1 MEDFVSFET
10 AKKLKEKGF
19 EIPTRSIVAMYN
31 EQGVF
36 FTLTTAADYQ
46 VSPSGYRYRCYYD
59 YDDFDDHDYI
69 APTISQVLKWLRE
82 EKKITIQP
90 LIVRGGTWDAQITFT
105 DDDDE
110 ALKNMF
116 GDRSFWIDECYSY
129 EVAALAGIEYVLNKI
144 I

>member
-1 MEDFVSFET
+1 MEFLSFDL

-46 VSPSGYRYRCYYD
+46 VSPSGYKCRCYYD
-59 YDDFDDHDYI
+59 YDDFDEHDYI

-82 EKKITIQP
+82 EKKLHIIIP
-90 LIVRGGTWDAQITFT
+90 ASF
-105 DDDDE
+105 DE
-110 ALKNMF
+110 GYWWEIRNFNKEI
-116 GDRSFWIDECYSY
+116 SEYSDEEYKTY
-129 EVAALAGIEYVLNKI
+129 EESALAGIEYVLDNLI
-144 I
+144 